1 MGETTGGCE
10 KAVKE
15 CLIMESGRAGF
26 KIGLQGTTVR
36 GEGARVKLYVSE
48 LFECNTR
55 NTEEGMIGQS
65 RGKFVYRGS
74 PGNVCR
80 TQNNGGANVSPPIRE
95 PAIEKSGL
103 SME

>member
-1 MGETTGGCE
+1 
-10 KAVKE
+10 
-15 CLIMESGRAGF
+15 MESGRAGF
-26 KIGLQGTTVR
+26 KIGLQGTIVR
-36 GEGARVKLYVSE
+36 GEGTRVKLYVSE

-55 NTEEGMIGQS
+55 NTEEGVIGQS

-95 PAIEKSGL
+95 PTIEKSGL